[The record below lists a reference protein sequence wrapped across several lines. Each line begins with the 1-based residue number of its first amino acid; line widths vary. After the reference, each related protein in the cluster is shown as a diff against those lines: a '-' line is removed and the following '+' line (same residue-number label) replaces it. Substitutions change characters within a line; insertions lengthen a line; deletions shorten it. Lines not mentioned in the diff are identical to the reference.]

1 MSDLTIDDIELFLEL
16 DTCVLFLEPID
27 PELFLELK
35 FVDLLPA
42 SLLGH
47 AADLTELFLQP
58 GTMDFEL
65 FLASV
70 SCELFLASNDLEL
83 FLAFTSFDEA
93 CLEPL

>member
-1 MSDLTIDDIELFLEL
+1 MFDLTIDDIELFLEL
-16 DTCVLFLEPID
+16 DTCVLFLELID

-47 AADLTELFLQP
+47 AADLTELFLEP
-58 GTMDFEL
+58 DTMDFEL

-70 SCELFLASNDLEL
+70 SCELILASNDLEL